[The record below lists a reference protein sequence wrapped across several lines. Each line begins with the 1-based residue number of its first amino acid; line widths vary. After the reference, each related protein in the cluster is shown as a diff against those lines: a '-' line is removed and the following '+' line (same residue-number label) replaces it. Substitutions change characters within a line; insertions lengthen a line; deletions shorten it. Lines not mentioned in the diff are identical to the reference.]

1 MTYPKEVTDLIQRYL
16 WRVERRLPGG
26 QAVDVVKELD
36 SLLRDQIDAK
46 AEETR
51 RILDEDLV
59 CEVLKAF
66 GSPEEVAAR
75 YTASPRYLIGPA
87 AYPLFLKVAGWVL
100 GGMGL
105 VMLIQAF
112 LRAIASQGQ
121 GLGLLLVSSMGHWF
135 QASMMALAW
144 VVLVFAVMERVQS
157 KGWPPK
163 LEWDP
168 RELPDLPERE
178 EDKASL
184 ASMILELVGPVL
196 TLVLLNYIPKE
207 GWTFATGGTQIHIP
221 HYATLGL
228 NLPMLWIN
236 TLLGMEILLA
246 LVVLEEGRWNLGLRW
261 AKVFLELVGVAIMAW
276 IIRHLAVPSPQV
288 LAGIHPSIQVP
299 PQILETIGANI
310 QRFGLLLPLLML
322 ISPLQR
328 AWGLLRV
335 GTAHPGSP
343 KTGTSREL

>member
-1 MTYPKEVTDLIQRYL
+1 MTYPSEVTDLIRRYL
-16 WRVERRLPGG
+16 WRVERRLPAA
-26 QAVDVVKELD
+26 QAADVVKELD
-36 SLLRDQIDAK
+36 SLLRDQLDAK
-46 AEETR
+46 AEESQR
-51 RILDEDLV
+51 SVDEAMTS
-59 CEVLKAF
+59 EVLKAL
-66 GSPEEVAAR
+66 GSPEDVAAR
-75 YTASPRYLIGPA
+75 YTASPRFLIGPA

-121 GLGLLLVSSMGHWF
+121 GLGLLLLSSLGHWF
-135 QASMMALAW
+135 QASMFALAW

-163 LEWDP
+163 LDWDP
-168 RELPDLPERE
+168 RELPELPERE
-178 EDKASL
+178 EDKASA

-207 GWTFATGGTQIHIP
+207 GWTFASGGTQIHIP

-236 TLLGMEILLA
+236 ALLGMEILLA
-246 LVVLEEGRWNLGLRW
+246 LVVLEEGRWNPGLRW
-261 AKVFLELVGVAIMAW
+261 AKVFLELAGVAIMVW
-276 IIRHLAVPSPQV
+276 ILRHLVVPSSQI
-288 LAGIHPSIQVP
+288 LATIHPAIQVP
-299 PQILETIGANI
+299 PQILEAIAANI
-310 QRFGLLLPLLML
+310 HRFALLLPLLML

-328 AWGLLRV
+328 AWGLVKEGLFPQR
-335 GTAHPGSP
+335 PGAS
-343 KTGTSREL
+343 SEM